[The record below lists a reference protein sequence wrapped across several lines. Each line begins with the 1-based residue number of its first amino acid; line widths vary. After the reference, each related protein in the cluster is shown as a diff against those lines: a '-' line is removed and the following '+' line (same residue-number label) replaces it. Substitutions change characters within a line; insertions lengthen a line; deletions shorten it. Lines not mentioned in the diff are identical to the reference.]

1 MIKIKIFIS
10 VVIFSSF
17 LIGTSFIKNQTR
29 ELEKKIYNIN
39 KEITLKEIDLNE
51 SQLDFSYLSSPD
63 IIERKIG
70 LLDQIDY
77 VPMEH
82 SKIFLSLSNFIDLK
96 NKLVTYGKENGK
108 KIQKK

>member
-77 VPMEH
+77 VSMEH

>member
-1 MIKIKIFIS
+1 MIKIKILIS
-10 VVIFSSF
+10 IIIFSSF

-29 ELEKKIYNIN
+29 VLEKRIYSIN

-51 SQLDFSYLSSPD
+51 SQFDFSYLSSPD
-63 IIERKIG
+63 IIEKKVE
-70 LLDQIDY
+70 LLDQVKY
-77 VPMEH
+77 VPIEY

-96 NKLVTYGKENGK
+96 NKLVTHGNENGK